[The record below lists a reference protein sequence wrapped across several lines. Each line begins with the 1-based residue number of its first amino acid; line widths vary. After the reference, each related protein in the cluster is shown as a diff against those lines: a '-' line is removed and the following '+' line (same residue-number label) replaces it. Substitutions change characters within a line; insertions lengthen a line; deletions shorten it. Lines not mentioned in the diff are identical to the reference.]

1 MDINGVVISVNLSQ
15 SIKKA
20 AGGTYEGWE
29 LVYRTDD
36 NQVKTVAKPVQGLK
50 FNPGLA
56 EGLRNLKPGD
66 PFVMVMEKNGQYWEV
81 KEVSKGSPKAPEP
94 SGHVAAPS
102 GTPATGRAST
112 YETAEERAK
121 KQVFII
127 RQSSLSNAVSY
138 FSLGKKAVTVEEVLD
153 VAQAFE
159 DFVLNG
165 REAAAAPF
173 SPHDFDGMQDAEFH

>member
-50 FNPGLA
+50 FNPALA
-56 EGLRNLKPGD
+56 EGLRGLKPGD

-81 KEVSKGSPKAPEP
+81 KEVSKGSPKPAEP
-94 SGHVAAPS
+94 SSHVAAPAS
-102 GTPATGRAST
+102 TASTGRAST

-127 RQSSLSNAVSY
+127 RQSSLSNALAY
-138 FSLGKKAVTVEEVLD
+138 FALGKKAVSLDEVLD
-153 VAQAFE
+153 VATALE
-159 DFVLNG
+159 EYVLNG
-165 REAAAAPF
+165 RDAPAAPF
-173 SPHDFDGMQDAEFH
+173 STNDFDGMQAEDFH